1 MLNFKE
7 LTNKI
12 NENKV
17 QYTDEQH
24 FTWGKVQ
31 WIDLTDGAQK
41 AVMSAS
47 VATMYPKKEQQFHY
61 HFGYEELIYGI
72 KGETYQYSNGKKVT
86 LAAGDMVHIPA
97 EGSHRMYNPGNEDA
111 HFLSIVN
118 PVQKKEITIR
128 EQLNEHSLQDINI
141 KDVLGV
147 INLRQILEKFA
158 HAMQLGVI
166 MYNNHGDLITDP
178 RNMPHF
184 CHLCINSS
192 LAECLENKEIP
203 GNTSKL
209 RIHRCKF
216 GICSIQKPVLVDQTL
231 LGYLGCGYRR
241 LDYVTP
247 EEETALKDN
256 FLARDYILAKQ
267 KFVDL
272 EMINKNRLLGA
283 AETLCLISDDLVGIV
298 VQSLNEKQLNSYKLK
313 LANEEQRK
321 SQLVN
326 FLNESRLK
334 LLESQVN
341 PHFLFNT
348 LNTIAQSS
356 LIEGAH
362 TASRLTYALANL
374 LRCSLG
380 KVNSLITIKE
390 ELNYIDDYLY
400 IQKNR
405 FPDQFNINIDI
416 QKEIENYKIPFM
428 TILVFVENAIVHGFN
443 GLEGPKK
450 IWIRGCKDSLFSICI
465 KVIDNGI
472 GIPDDVINNIE
483 KFKDMDM
490 HSKDI
495 KGLGI
500 YNVFKRLEYYNRDK
514 FRLEFKQLPQG
525 GTEVILF
532 LPVMVEDS

>member
-17 QYTDEQH
+17 QYFDEQH
-24 FTWGKVQ
+24 FPWGKVQ
-31 WIDLTDGAQK
+31 WIDLADGARK

-47 VATMYPKKEQQFHY
+47 VATIYPKKEQQLHY

-72 KGETYQYSNGKKVT
+72 KGETYQYSNGKKVA
-86 LAAGDMVHIPA
+86 LAAGDIVHIPA
-97 EGSHRMYNPGNEDA
+97 EGSHRMYNPGSEEA
-111 HFLSIVN
+111 QFLSIVN

-128 EQLNEHSLQDINI
+128 ERLNGHSLQDINI
-141 KDVLGV
+141 KDVLDV
-147 INLRQILEKFA
+147 INLRQILEKFT

-166 MYNNHGDLITDP
+166 MYDHLGNLITDP
-178 RNMPHF
+178 LNMPHF

-192 LAECLENKEIP
+192 SAECLEHKDISNDA
-203 GNTSKL
+203 TKL
-209 RIHRCKF
+209 RIYRCKF
-216 GICSIQKPVLVDQTL
+216 GICSIQKPVLVNQTL

-241 LDYVTP
+241 LDYVAP
-247 EEETALKDN
+247 EEEAALKDS
-256 FLARDYILAKQ
+256 FPARDYILVKQ

-283 AETLCLISDDLVGIV
+283 AETLSLISEDLVGVV
-298 VQSLNEKQLNSYKLK
+298 VQSLNEKQINSYKLK
-313 LANEEQRK
+313 LAEEEQRK
-321 SQLVN
+321 SQLEN

-356 LIEGAH
+356 LIEGAN

-380 KVNSLITIKE
+380 KVNSFITIGE
-390 ELNYIDDYLY
+390 ELEYIDDYLY

-405 FPDQFNINIDI
+405 FPDQFNVNIDI
-416 QKEIENYKIPFM
+416 QKEVKEYKIPFM
-428 TILVFVENAIVHGFN
+428 TILVFLENAIVHGFE
-443 GLEGPKK
+443 GLEGSKD
-450 IWIRGCKDSLFSICI
+450 IWIKGWMDSLFSICI
-465 KVIDNGI
+465 KVIDNGV
-472 GIPDDVINNIE
+472 GIPVDVINNVE
-483 KFKDMDM
+483 KFKNMDLQ
-490 HSKDI
+490 SKDI

-500 YNVFKRLEYYNRDK
+500 YNVFKRLEYYYRNR
-514 FRLEFKQLPQG
+514 FKLQFKRLPQG
-525 GTEVILF
+525 GTEVNLF
-532 LPVMVEDS
+532 LPVMAEDS